1 MIADRGRAAPT
12 ISVLM
17 PAYNPGRFLEAAI
30 RSAVEQLGAEDELVV
45 QDANSDDGSAEVF
58 AAWAAADPRV
68 RVVHEKDCGQ
78 SDALNRCLA
87 RARGQWCVWLNADDV
102 LVDGALDAVRTA
114 IAHGEDLD
122 LVVGAN
128 QILRAEGDVV
138 DDYSGHA
145 LTRAH
150 LVGKGCAAF
159 SGSIAMR
166 TGFLQE
172 VGGFDARLNTMMD
185 LELQLRMAE
194 ARPNQVV
201 LEQVIGALRFHEVS
215 KSANLWREFV
225 AESHEV
231 RMAHADTPAL
241 KATALLCTGMHLAAV
256 PIFRLRLSPMYR
268 AVRKSVVRR

>member
-1 MIADRGRAAPT
+1 MTDEEGRTAPT

-30 RSAVEQLGAEDELVV
+30 RSAVDQLDPHDELVV
-45 QDANSDDGSAEVF
+45 QDANSDDGSVAVF

-68 RVVHEKDCGQ
+68 RVVHEKDDGQ

-102 LVDGALDAVRTA
+102 LVGGALDAVRA
-114 IAHGEDLD
+114 AVSNRQELD

-138 DDYSGHA
+138 DDYPGHE
-145 LTRAH
+145 LTRSH

-166 TGFLQE
+166 TEFLRQ

-185 LELQLRMAE
+185 LELQLRMAD
-194 ARPNQVV
+194 AHPRQVV
-201 LEQVIGALRFHEVS
+201 LDRVIGALRFHEVS

-225 AESHEV
+225 SESHEV
-231 RMAHADTPAL
+231 RMAHADTPTL
-241 KATALLCTGMHLAAV
+241 KASALLCTGMHLAAV
-256 PIFRLRLSPMYR
+256 PIFRLRLSPAYR